1 MLTRKQSDRL
11 HQSYVGTEHLLL
23 ALLELREGVA
33 YSALQ
38 LMQVDLPALQQTLDA
53 KAKAGTA
60 REILPSIPYT
70 PMAKKVLEL
79 GSVEATALGHNYFGT
94 EHMLLGMLHGR
105 CGIAGAV
112 LKQHKV
118 VLESTREA
126 VREVLKPQRSEN
138 TAPSH
143 SGM

>member
-11 HQSYVGTEHLLL
+11 HQRYVGTEHLLL

-38 LMQVDLPALQQTLDA
+38 LMQIDLTALQQTVDA
-53 KAKAGTA
+53 KVQVGTA

-70 PMAKKVLEL
+70 PMVKKVLKL
-79 GSVEATALGHNYFGT
+79 GSIEATALGHNYLGT
-94 EHMLLGMLHGR
+94 EHVLLGMLCGR
-105 CGIAGAV
+105 CGIAGDV
-112 LKQHKV
+112 LKQHNI

-126 VREVLKPQRSEN
+126 VREVLKPQRPEN
-138 TAPSH
+138 TAPSVDC
-143 SGM
+143 